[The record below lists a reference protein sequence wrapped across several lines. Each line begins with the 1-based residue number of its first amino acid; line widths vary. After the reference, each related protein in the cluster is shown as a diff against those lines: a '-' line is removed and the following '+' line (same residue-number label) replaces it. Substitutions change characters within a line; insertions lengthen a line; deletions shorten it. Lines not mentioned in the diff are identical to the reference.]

1 MDAGNYGRVE
11 AACFPLH
18 SFKRPRL
25 QLQAEFGSPRYFAPQ
40 PLLPLMMNVVVTGA
54 SQGIGRAIAEAFAA
68 RDSAH
73 LALVARTDAKL
84 EAVAASCREHG
95 GTPLVVPTDVTD
107 DAAVATMADTVHDAW
122 GPPDVLVN
130 NAGAFTYA
138 PLNELTLE
146 GFRDQIDVNLT
157 GAFAV
162 TKAFLPSMRERGTG
176 HLFFMGSVASLMAY
190 PGNAGYCAAKH
201 GLRGLA
207 RVVRAET
214 KDEGLRVTT
223 VLPGATDTPTWAG
236 ADLPSERLMAPE
248 DVAQAVVDAAHLSD
262 RTVLEEL
269 LLRPQE
275 GDV

>member
-1 MDAGNYGRVE
+1 
-11 AACFPLH
+11 
-18 SFKRPRL
+18 
-25 QLQAEFGSPRYFAPQ
+25 
-40 PLLPLMMNVVVTGA
+40 MNVVVTGA
-54 SQGIGRAIAEAFAA
+54 SQGIGRAIAEAFAT
-68 RDSAH
+68 RDGAN
-73 LALVARTDAKL
+73 LALVARTEAKL
-84 EAVAASCREHG
+84 EAVAASCRERG

-107 DAAVATMADTVHDAW
+107 DAAVAEMADAVHNAW

-130 NAGAFTYA
+130 NAGAFAYA
-138 PLNELTLE
+138 PLGELTLE

-162 TKAFLPSMRERGTG
+162 TKAFLPAMRERGTG

-223 VLPGATDTPTWAG
+223 VLPGATDTPTWEG

>member
-1 MDAGNYGRVE
+1 MI
-11 AACFPLH
+11 
-18 SFKRPRL
+18 
-25 QLQAEFGSPRYFAPQ
+25 
-40 PLLPLMMNVVVTGA
+40 VVVTGA
-54 SQGIGRAIAEAFAA
+54 SQGIGQAIAEAFAA
-68 RDSAH
+68 EYDARVA
-73 LALVARTDAKL
+73 LAARTRTALEQTADA
-84 EAVAASCREHG
+84 CRTRG
-95 GTPLVVPTDVTD
+95 GTPLVLPTDVTD
-107 DAAVATMADTVHDAW
+107 DAAVADLAAAVHEEW

-130 NAGAFTYA
+130 NAGAFTNT
-138 PLNELTLE
+138 PLAELTLE

-157 GAFAV
+157 SAFAV
-162 TKAFLPSMRERGTG
+162 TKAFLPAMRERGEG

-207 RVVRAET
+207 RTVRAET

-223 VLPGATDTPTWAG
+223 VLPGATDTPTWDGAG
-236 ADLPSERLMAPE
+236 VAEERLMAPE
-248 DVAQAVVDAAHLSD
+248 DVAQSVVNAYRLSD